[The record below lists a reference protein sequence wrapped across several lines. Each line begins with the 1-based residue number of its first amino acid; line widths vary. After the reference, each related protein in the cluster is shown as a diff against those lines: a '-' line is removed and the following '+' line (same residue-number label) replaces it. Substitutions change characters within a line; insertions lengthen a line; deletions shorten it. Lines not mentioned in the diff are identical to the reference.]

1 MPSPLALA
9 ILLSIVVGGLALIF
23 GNFST
28 ENRISELY
36 TYWTSGLWNNGLLV
50 FAVQMMLML
59 VLGHVIALSKPFE
72 KLIHFFVQH
81 GKNTSSA
88 AALVALSTVAV
99 GFFNWGLGLI
109 FGAILS
115 RKMGEH
121 AIRNHIPINYPLVG
135 AAGYTALM
143 VFHGGFSGSSLAK
156 VAEEGH
162 LQSLGG
168 ANAWATS
175 LPKVLS
181 FSETVFSPMNITV
194 SLALLLLVPLFFFF
208 MGKRVPTHP
217 FQLKTKVVE
226 NKLMRVEG
234 AERLDHSKFFGLCLG
249 LLILVGIFYTM
260 FTQTGF
266 FGFFNPNNIN
276 LLLLSLALIAHARL
290 SNFGNAVSDAMSSAA
305 GILIQFPLY
314 FGVMGIM
321 KEAGLAS
328 QLSYFFVSI
337 SNELTFPLFTFLSA
351 GIINIFVPS
360 GGGQWAIQGPIIV
373 EASSTLNVPLAKSI
387 LAMAYGDQLTNMLQP
402 FWALP
407 LLGITELKA
416 KEILP
421 YTLLLMLL
429 GVVIFVSALLLF

>member
-9 ILLSIVVGGLALIF
+9 ILLSIFVGVLALIF

-194 SLALLLLVPLFFFF
+194 SIALLLLVPLFFFF

-290 SNFGNAVSDAMSSAA
+290 NNFGNAVSDAMSSAA

-328 QLSYFFVSI
+328 QLSYFFVNI

-373 EASSTLNVPLAKSI
+373 EAASTLNVPLAKSI